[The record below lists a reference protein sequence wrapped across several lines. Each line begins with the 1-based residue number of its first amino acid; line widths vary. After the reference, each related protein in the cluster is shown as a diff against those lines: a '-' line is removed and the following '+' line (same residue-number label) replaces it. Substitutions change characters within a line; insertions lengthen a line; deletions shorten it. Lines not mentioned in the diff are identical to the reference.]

1 MRTVRVALVDDEPL
15 IRSGLAAVIGAE
27 PDLEVVGQAGD
38 GSEVLDLVGRTAPD
52 VVLMDVHMP
61 GLDGIA
67 ATRAL
72 VRAGSAAR
80 VLVLTTFANDASVVD
95 ALAAG
100 ADVLDLVG
108 RTAPDVVL
116 MDVRMPGVDG
126 IAATRAL
133 VRAGSAARV
142 LVLTTFAN
150 DDHVVEALAAGADG
164 FLLKRSSPEEL
175 LHGIRTVARGESLL
189 FPDAVRHLVRR
200 SPVADPGAVPGLAR
214 LTAREAEVLR
224 LVADGRSNAEIAA
237 VLVVGVETVRS
248 HVAAVLAKTGAR
260 DRTQAVVLAYRSG
273 FVS

>member
-1 MRTVRVALVDDEPL
+1 MSTVRVALVDDEPL

-52 VVLMDVHMP
+52 VVLMDVRMP

-67 ATRAL
+67 ATKAL

-80 VLVLTTFANDASVVD
+80 VLVLTTFANDASIVD

-100 ADVLDLVG
+100 ADG
-108 RTAPDVVL
+108 Y
-116 MDVRMPGVDG
+116 
-126 IAATRAL
+126 
-133 VRAGSAARV
+133 
-142 LVLTTFAN
+142 
-150 DDHVVEALAAGADG
+150 
-164 FLLKRSSPEEL
+164 LLKRSTPEEV

-189 FPDAVRHLVRR
+189 FPDAVRRLVRR
-200 SPVADPGAVPGLAR
+200 QAGAPDPAVAPGLSR

-237 VLVVGVETVRS
+237 ALVVGVETVRS

>member
-1 MRTVRVALVDDEPL
+1 VSAPLTGTIRVALVDDEPL
-15 IRSGLAAVIGAE
+15 IRGGLAAVIGAE

-38 GSEVLDLVGRTAPD
+38 GSE
-52 VVLMDVHMP
+52 
-61 GLDGIA
+61 
-67 ATRAL
+67 
-72 VRAGSAAR
+72 
-80 VLVLTTFANDASVVD
+80 
-95 ALAAG
+95 
-100 ADVLDLVG
+100 VLDLVG

-150 DDHVVEALAAGADG
+150 DDHVFDALAAGADG
-164 FLLKRSSPEEL
+164 FLLKRSTPEEV

-189 FPDAVRHLVRR
+189 FPGAVRELARRHVRAAG
-200 SPVADPGAVPGLAR
+200 PAGVPELAR

-224 LVADGRSNAEIAA
+224 LVAEGRSNAEIAA
-237 VLVVGVETVRS
+237 ELVVGVETVRS

-273 FVS
+273 FVR